1 MAIREYGESLLQDV
15 RKRKDDQA
23 KAARKRQKK
32 ADLLQ
37 LGGVLIGNI
46 GSSKLANQFSS
57 FNQNKE
63 VLDTNIMIT
72 AAEKTNKRLDSL
84 AVKIDESGLS
94 VKEYFLKDQVDK
106 DLESALSG
114 NIEFNKNATSQN
126 IYKKTY
132 REDFLKDEDA
142 IKRAGIAASQY
153 EQARTVQERF
163 KASGSKEEAFELGRS
178 KLASNSM
185 SAFFGGAKREEAA
198 VQAYRESTFAKSAGQ
213 LAMFDEVL
221 KQTGGDF
228 IEARKMSDDLKLDK
242 SKLSEWKDVVE
253 QSDIIDGFV
262 VTIQGEKDYSGK
274 TVWNKDSVSRVDLRT
289 NAGKVKELKA
299 QFDVTANLMTDIDD
313 KGIVAARKEGFNPRP
328 STPAEYKK
336 NLELY
341 NKYAISNS
349 VSTLSAEETEGKK
362 TWSTSLLKLMNSDDF
377 LQEQADLDAGMIEEQ
392 KIMSTIKTNN
402 EGISEEELEIK
413 YAEDKKLI
421 NIKTQNNSIVS
432 NIFRRK
438 DNLKTSIYEVYPTL
452 NPAYTADEEEA
463 TVTAPTSFIADGAD
477 AEDTRGVRN
486 NNWLNVKEN
495 LKKEKEN
502 PWEGK
507 VGSDGTYLQFETPA
521 MGLRAADKTLQSY
534 NRRNIDTITDV
545 IAEWAP
551 PSDNNPTEDYI
562 DFVAS
567 ELGIDENA
575 KIDLG
580 DPEIR
585 AELIASMSA
594 MESDKDVSSN
604 EVLSLIEQANTQAD
618 AVKNDIDTDE
628 LKIEIVSVKK
638 PRRKRTRLGVEVI
651 SGKSLNTLTDQLENI
666 DIKLAENVPSEQRKS
681 LLKQR
686 GNVQKEFD
694 RYEKVQKL
702 KNPSYV
708 SPPSKAYAIRMLEE
722 DKRTM
727 SEEDAIANYVK
738 RIRGELK

>member
-72 AAEKTNKRLDSL
+72 AAEKTDKTLDGL
-84 AVKIDESGLS
+84 ATKIEESGLS
-94 VKEYFLKDQVDK
+94 AKEYFLNDQVDK
-106 DLESALSG
+106 DLENALSG
-114 NIEFNKNATSQN
+114 NVKFNKTIETQN

-132 REDFLKDEDA
+132 RDEFLKNQEA
-142 IKRAGIAASQY
+142 IKKAEIAASQY
-153 EQARTVQERF
+153 EQAREAQERF
-163 KASGSKEEAFELGRS
+163 KSSGTKEEAFNLGKSRLS
-178 KLASNSM
+178 SSPIT
-185 SAFFGGAKREEAA
+185 AFFGGARREEEA

-242 SKLSEWKDVVE
+242 SKLSEWDSVVE

-262 VTIQGEKDYSGK
+262 VTIQGKKDYEGK

-289 NAGKVKELKA
+289 DAGKVKELKT

-313 KGIVAARKEGFNPRP
+313 KGIVAARKEGFNPAP
-328 STPAEYKK
+328 TTPAEYKK

-349 VSTLSAEETEGKK
+349 VVTLSAEEKAGKEA
-362 TWSTSLLKLMNSDDF
+362 WSKSLLKLMNSDDF

-392 KIMSTIKTNN
+392 KIMSTIKADN
-402 EGISEEELEIK
+402 EGISEEELLIK
-413 YAEDKKLI
+413 YTENKTLT
-421 NIKTQNNSIVS
+421 NIRTQNNAIVS
-432 NIFRRK
+432 NIFRQK

-452 NPAYTADEEEA
+452 NPAYTAEEE
-463 TVTAPTSFIADGAD
+463 TTAFIAVGAD
-477 AEDTRGVRN
+477 ADDTRGVRN
-486 NNWLNVKEN
+486 NNYLNIKEN
-495 LKKEKEN
+495 LTLEKNN

-521 MGLRAADKTLQSY
+521 MGLRAADKILQSY
-534 NRRNIDTITDV
+534 KKKSINTITD
-545 IAEWAP
+545 IITEWAP
-551 PSDNNPTEDYI
+551 PTDDNPTEDYI
-562 DFVAS
+562 DFIAS
-567 ELGIDENA
+567 ELAIDENA
-575 KIDLG
+575 EIDLS

-585 AELIASMSA
+585 ASLLASMTA
-594 MESDKDVSSN
+594 MESEKDISSD
-604 EVLSLIEQANTQAD
+604 EVLSLIEQANSEVAD
-618 AVKNDIDTDE
+618 REVEDEDLVIETVSKTPPKN
-628 LKIEIVSVKK
+628 
-638 PRRKRTRLGVEVI
+638 KRTLLGVEVV
-651 SGKSLNTLTDQLENI
+651 SGKSLDTLTKNLFNI
-666 DIKLAENVPSEQRKS
+666 DTELTGNVPSNRREN

-686 GNVQKEFD
+686 IKIQKEFD
-694 RYEKVQKL
+694 KYEKVKKL
-702 KNPSYV
+702 KDPSYV
-708 SPPSKAYAIRMLEE
+708 STPSKAYALRMLSE
-722 DKRTM
+722 DRRTI
-727 SEEDAIANYVK
+727 SEEESIENYVK
-738 RIRGELK
+738 RMKGELK

>member
-37 LGGVLIGNI
+37 LGGVLIGAV
-46 GSSKLANQFSS
+46 GSSKLTNQFNS
-57 FNQNKE
+57 FQQNKD
-63 VLDTNIMIT
+63 VLNTNIMIT
-72 AAEKTNKRLDSL
+72 AAEKTDKTLDGL
-84 AVKIDESGLS
+84 AVKIEESGLS
-94 VKEYFLKDQVDK
+94 AKEYFLNDQVDK
-106 DLESALSG
+106 DLENALSG
-114 NIEFNKNATSQN
+114 NVKFNKTIETQN

-132 REDFLKDEDA
+132 RDEFLKNQEA
-142 IKRAGIAASQY
+142 IKKAEIAASQY
-153 EQARTVQERF
+153 EQAREAQERF
-163 KASGSKEEAFELGRS
+163 KSSGTKEEAFNLGKSRLS
-178 KLASNSM
+178 SSPIT
-185 SAFFGGAKREEAA
+185 AFFGGARREEEA

-242 SKLSEWKDVVE
+242 SKLSEWDSVVE

-262 VTIQGEKDYSGK
+262 VTIQGKKDYEGK

-289 NAGKVKELKA
+289 DAGKVKELKT

-313 KGIVAARKEGFNPRP
+313 KGIVAARKEGFNPAP
-328 STPAEYKK
+328 TTPAEYKK

-349 VSTLSAEETEGKK
+349 VVTLSAEEKAGKEA
-362 TWSTSLLKLMNSDDF
+362 WSKSLLKLMNSDDF

-421 NIKTQNNSIVS
+421 NIKTQNNAIVS
-432 NIFRRK
+432 NIFRQK

-452 NPAYTADEEEA
+452 NPAYTAEEE
-463 TVTAPTSFIADGAD
+463 TAEETTAFIAVGAD
-477 AEDTRGVRN
+477 ADDTRGVRN
-486 NNWLNVKEN
+486 NNYLNIKEN
-495 LKKEKEN
+495 LTLEKNN

-521 MGLRAADKTLQSY
+521 MGLRAADKILQSY
-534 NRRNIDTITDV
+534 KKKSINTITD
-545 IAEWAP
+545 IITEWAP
-551 PSDNNPTEDYI
+551 PTDDNPTEDYI
-562 DFVAS
+562 DFIAS
-567 ELGIDENA
+567 ELAIDENA
-575 KIDLG
+575 EIDLS

-585 AELIASMSA
+585 ASLLASMTA
-594 MESDKDVSSN
+594 MESEKDISSD
-604 EVLSLIEQANTQAD
+604 EVLSLIEQANSEVAD
-618 AVKNDIDTDE
+618 REVEDEDLVIETVSKTPPKN
-628 LKIEIVSVKK
+628 
-638 PRRKRTRLGVEVI
+638 KRTLLGVEVV
-651 SGKSLNTLTDQLENI
+651 SGKSLDTLTENLFNI
-666 DIKLAENVPSEQRKS
+666 DTELTGNVPSNRREK

-686 GNVQKEFD
+686 IKIQKEFD
-694 RYEKVQKL
+694 KYEKVKKL
-702 KNPSYV
+702 KDPSYV
-708 SPPSKAYAIRMLEE
+708 STPSKAYALRMLSE
-722 DKRTM
+722 DRRTI
-727 SEEDAIANYVK
+727 SEEESIENYVK
-738 RIRGELK
+738 RMKGELK

>member
-37 LGGVLIGNI
+37 LGGVLIGAV
-46 GSSKLANQFSS
+46 GSSKLTNQFNS
-57 FNQNKE
+57 FQQNKD
-63 VLDTNIMIT
+63 VLNTNIMIT
-72 AAEKTNKRLDSL
+72 AAEKTDKTLDGL
-84 AVKIDESGLS
+84 AVKIEESGLS
-94 VKEYFLKDQVDK
+94 AKEYFLNDQVDK
-106 DLESALSG
+106 DLENALSG
-114 NIEFNKNATSQN
+114 NVKFNKTIETQN

-132 REDFLKDEDA
+132 RDEFLKNQEA
-142 IKRAGIAASQY
+142 IKKAEIAASQY
-153 EQARTVQERF
+153 EQAREAQERF
-163 KASGSKEEAFELGRS
+163 KSSGTKEEAFNLGKSRLS
-178 KLASNSM
+178 SSPIT
-185 SAFFGGAKREEAA
+185 AFFGGARREEEA

-242 SKLSEWKDVVE
+242 SKLSEWDSVVE

-262 VTIQGEKDYSGK
+262 VTIQGKKDYEGK

-289 NAGKVKELKA
+289 DAGKVKELKT

-349 VSTLSAEETEGKK
+349 VVTLSAEEKAGKEA
-362 TWSTSLLKLMNSDDF
+362 WSKSLLKLMNSDDF

-421 NIKTQNNSIVS
+421 NIKTQNNAIVS
-432 NIFRRK
+432 NIFRQK

-452 NPAYTADEEEA
+452 NPAYTAEEE
-463 TVTAPTSFIADGAD
+463 TAEETTAFIAVGAD
-477 AEDTRGVRN
+477 ADDTRGVRN
-486 NNWLNVKEN
+486 NNYLNIKEN
-495 LKKEKEN
+495 LTLEKNN

-521 MGLRAADKTLQSY
+521 MGLRAADKILQSY
-534 NRRNIDTITDV
+534 KKKSINTITD
-545 IAEWAP
+545 IITEWAP
-551 PSDNNPTEDYI
+551 PTDDNPTEDYI
-562 DFVAS
+562 DFIAS
-567 ELGIDENA
+567 ELAIDENA
-575 KIDLG
+575 EIDLS

-585 AELIASMSA
+585 ASLLASMTA
-594 MESDKDVSSN
+594 MESEKDISSD
-604 EVLSLIEQANTQAD
+604 EVLSLIEQANSEVAD
-618 AVKNDIDTDE
+618 REVEDEGLVIETVSKTPPKN
-628 LKIEIVSVKK
+628 
-638 PRRKRTRLGVEVI
+638 KRTLLGVEVV
-651 SGKSLNTLTDQLENI
+651 SGKSLDTLTENLFNI
-666 DIKLAENVPSEQRKS
+666 DTELTGNVPSNRREK

-686 GNVQKEFD
+686 IKIQKEFD
-694 RYEKVQKL
+694 KYEKVKKL
-702 KNPSYV
+702 KDPSYV
-708 SPPSKAYAIRMLEE
+708 STPSKAYALRMLSE
-722 DKRTM
+722 DRRTI
-727 SEEDAIANYVK
+727 SEEESIENYVK
-738 RIRGELK
+738 RMKGELK